1 MMLSMAAS
9 AFTPAPRL
17 APAGSRMAAGDRASL
32 LRMAAA
38 SGVTQVDGVRI
49 GPPPDLPSL
58 LLANRIVYI
67 GMPLVPS
74 VTVRRLAAP
83 RQRTLSLLPYLR
95 HADTLVR
102 SSPWHA
108 AHHTPTHA
116 SQELLVAELLYLN
129 FESNSKGIY
138 MYVNSVGNLGGGLET
153 EAFAVLDTM
162 NYIQPEVTLPL
173 PHHPNPGPNHELHPA
188 GSGDEAPAP
197 KP

>member
-1 MMLSMAAS
+1 MLSATCLLNESRLDLIPILYFDRGYNLEYNIAVADRAALTPMMMLTMTAA

-17 APAGSRMAAGDRASL
+17 APAGSRMAAGDGASL

-83 RQRTLSLLPYLR
+83 RRRTLSLLP
-95 HADTLVR
+95 
-102 SSPWHA
+102 
-108 AHHTPTHA
+108 
-116 SQELLVAELLYLN
+116 
-129 FESNSKGIY
+129 
-138 MYVNSVGNLGGGLET
+138 
-153 EAFAVLDTM
+153 
-162 NYIQPEVTLPL
+162 LP
-173 PHHPNPGPNHELHPA
+173 PPP
-188 GSGDEAPAP
+188 
-197 KP
+197 

>member
-1 MMLSMAAS
+1 MMMLSMAAS

-83 RQRTLSLLPYLR
+83 RRRALSLLPLPPPRR
-95 HADTLVR
+95 HASAQLAL
-102 SSPWHA
+102 HA
-108 AHHTPTHA
+108 AHHTPAHA

-162 NYIQPEVTLPL
+162 NYIQPEVTLT
-173 PHHPNPGPNHELHPA
+173 PNP
-188 GSGDEAPAP
+188 
-197 KP
+197 

>member
-1 MMLSMAAS
+1 MGWSFIAWKSSLAVADRVDLTPMMMLTMTAA

-83 RQRTLSLLPYLR
+83 RRRTLSLLP
-95 HADTLVR
+95 
-102 SSPWHA
+102 
-108 AHHTPTHA
+108 
-116 SQELLVAELLYLN
+116 LL
-129 FESNSKGIY
+129 
-138 MYVNSVGNLGGGLET
+138 
-153 EAFAVLDTM
+153 
-162 NYIQPEVTLPL
+162 PP
-173 PHHPNPGPNHELHPA
+173 PP
-188 GSGDEAPAP
+188 
-197 KP
+197 